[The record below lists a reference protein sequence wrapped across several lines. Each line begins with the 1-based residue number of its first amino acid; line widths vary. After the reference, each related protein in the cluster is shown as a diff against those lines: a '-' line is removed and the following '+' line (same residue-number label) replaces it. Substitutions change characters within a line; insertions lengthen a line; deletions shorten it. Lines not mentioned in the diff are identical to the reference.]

1 MKLIKKL
8 APIILFYLILSTT
21 FFLPNLVSII
31 IVIIDFIIFIGF
43 LLIINHKA
51 NLELESNKSESFW
64 NLFINLASFGV
75 IQIVLLYGLIGWT
88 LL

>member
-8 APIILFYLILSTT
+8 APTILFYLILSTT

-51 NLELESNKSESFW
+51 NLGLESNKSESFW
-64 NLFINLASFGV
+64 NLFINLAIFGV